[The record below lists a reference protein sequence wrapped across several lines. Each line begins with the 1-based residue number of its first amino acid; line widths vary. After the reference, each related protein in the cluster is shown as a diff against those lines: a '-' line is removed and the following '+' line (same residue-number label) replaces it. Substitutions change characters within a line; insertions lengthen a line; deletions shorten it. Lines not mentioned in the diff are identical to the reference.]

1 MAALRTD
8 SPCAHDRF
16 GRRFYLAVKTLLERA
31 GALLL
36 LVVLSPLMALT
47 ALLVRLASP
56 GPALYRQRR
65 LGKEGRHFT
74 IYKMRTMTHD
84 CEACSGPVWAQ
95 RHDPRVTPLERLL
108 RDTHLDELPQLWNV
122 VRGEMGLIGP
132 RPERPE
138 IAGWIEQE
146 LPDFSRRLRVRPGL
160 TGLAQVRL
168 PADCHLD
175 DTRRK
180 LAMDLY
186 YIEKLNLILDVR
198 IAVATVFLCAAPVLA
213 VMGRL
218 IVRSCGPMLRRTP
231 LVKPLVNRPLTL
243 TISPGYGSTSLTAGK
258 GEGTRR
264 IINRMA
270 LYASPLQEGA
280 TPQEG
285 ARTLQPVQSSED
297 RRYARAA

>member
-1 MAALRTD
+1 MLANPPD
-8 SPCAHDRF
+8 SPCAHDHVCH
-16 GRRFYLAVKTLLERA
+16 RFYLACKTILERA

-36 LVVLSPLMALT
+36 LVGLAPLMAMT

-65 LGKEGRHFT
+65 LGKDGRIFT
-74 IYKMRTMTHD
+74 IYKMRTMTHN
-84 CEACSGPVWAQ
+84 CEACTGPVWAQ
-95 RHDPRVTPLERLL
+95 AHDPRVTPLGRLL

-138 IAGWIEQE
+138 IAGRIELE
-146 LPDFSRRLRVRPGL
+146 LPGFGRRLSVRPGL

-168 PADCHLD
+168 PADTHLD

-180 LAMDLY
+180 LALDLY
-186 YIEKLNLILDVR
+186 YIEKLNVILDIR

-213 VMGRL
+213 VIGRL
-218 IVRSCGPMLRRTP
+218 IVRSCGPMLRAKPLVGP
-231 LVKPLVNRPLTL
+231 LVKPLANRPLTL
-243 TISPGYGSTSLTAGK
+243 TLSPEIGSTSLTAGR
-258 GEGTRR
+258 GERSRR

-270 LYASPLQEGA
+270 LYAA
-280 TPQEG
+280 APQDG
-285 ARTLQPVQSSED
+285 GTRLPAVRSHED
-297 RRYARAA
+297 RAYAKAA